1 MFGVLTVAV
10 QDALPAGQR
19 AALRL
24 RPAKGLSCTEDLFR
38 TAMFCHVRVTIC
50 AGWSEKLQQ
59 KRVREALL
67 RLRAKGCRQVVLP
80 REWREAAKAAE
91 LVPVAVRTALEACGA
106 QAVLE
111 ACRGR
116 NIPAGEA
123 CLAVYG
129 THISPLASMQL
140 LTLAKTLRTL
150 RIYGEGN
157 EQLRNQLWRGCG
169 IVDHGPMPEGA
180 PVLALL
186 LQGGK
191 LQEQPLLTVD
201 LSDGTGEGEGQLW
214 TPQLLLPQGARTKL
228 PEGASEA
235 VFGAALLQTGA
246 LQSREIHVS
255 RLDIPAPTQY
265 NKEIVENCF

>member
-1 MFGVLTVAV
+1 MFGVLTVSV
-10 QDALPAGQR
+10 EENLPAGQR
-19 AALRL
+19 AVLRL

-38 TAMFCHVRVTIC
+38 TAMFCHVRVTLC
-50 AGWSEKLQQ
+50 AGWREKRQQ
-59 KRVREALL
+59 KRVGEALL
-67 RLRAKGCRQVVLP
+67 QLRARGCRQVVLS

-91 LVPVAVRTALEACGA
+91 LVPVAERAALEACGA

-111 ACRGR
+111 ACRGLDL
-116 NIPAGEA
+116 PAGET

-129 THISPLASMQL
+129 RRISPQSAMQL
-140 LTLAKTLRTL
+140 LTLAKSLRTL

-169 IVDHGPMPEGA
+169 IVDRGPMPEGA

-191 LQEQPLLTVD
+191 LQGQPRLTVD
-201 LSDGTGEGEGQLW
+201 LSDGAGEGEGPLW
-214 TPQLLLPQGARTKL
+214 TPRLLLPQGAYAKM
-228 PEGASEA
+228 PEGASPA
-235 VFGAALLQTGA
+235 AFGAALLQAGA

-255 RLDIPAPTQY
+255 WLDIPATTQY

>member
-1 MFGVLTVAV
+1 MFGVLTVSV
-10 QDALPAGQR
+10 QENLPAGQR

-24 RPAKGLSCTEDLFR
+24 RPAKGMSCTEDLFR
-38 TAMFCHVRVTIC
+38 TAMFCHVQVTIC
-50 AGWSEKLQQ
+50 AAWSEKRQQ
-59 KRVREALL
+59 KRIGEALL
-67 RLRAKGCRQVVLP
+67 RLRAKNCRQVVLP
-80 REWREAAKAAE
+80 QEWREAARIAE
-91 LVPVAVRTALEACGA
+91 LVPVAARPALEACGA

-111 ACRGR
+111 ACRGLGL
-116 NIPAGEA
+116 PAGET

-129 THISPLASMQL
+129 ARISPQASMQL
-140 LTLAKTLRTL
+140 LTLAKNLRTL

-157 EQLRNQLWRGCG
+157 EPLRHQLWRGCG

-191 LQEQPLLTVD
+191 LQGKPLLTVD
-201 LSDGTGEGEGQLW
+201 LSDGAGDGEEPLW
-214 TPQLLLPQGARTKL
+214 TPRLLLPQGAQAKL
-228 PEGASEA
+228 PEGASAA

>member
-1 MFGVLTVAV
+1 MFGVLTVSM
-10 QDALPAGQR
+10 QDTLPAGQR

-24 RPAKGLSCTEDLFR
+24 RPAKGLVCGEELFR
-38 TAMFCHVRVTIC
+38 TAMFCHAKVTLC
-50 AGWSEKLQQ
+50 AGWSEKRQQ
-59 KRVREALL
+59 KRVGEALL
-67 RLRAKGCRQVVLP
+67 QLRAKGCRQVVLP
-80 REWREAAKAAE
+80 REWREAARMAE
-91 LVPVAVRTALEACGA
+91 LTPVEERTALEACGA

-111 ACRGR
+111 ACRGLGL
-116 NIPAGEA
+116 PAGET

-129 THISPLASMQL
+129 ARISPQASMQL
-140 LTLAKTLRTL
+140 LTLAKALRTL

-157 EQLRNQLWRGCG
+157 EHLRNQLWRGCG
-169 IVDHGPMPEGA
+169 IVDRGPMPEGV

-191 LQEQPLLTVD
+191 LQGKPLLTVD
-201 LSDGTGEGEGQLW
+201 LSDGKGAGDGAFW
-214 TPQLLLPQGARTKL
+214 TPRLLLPQGARAKL
-228 PEGASEA
+228 PEGAAEA
-235 VFGAALLQTGA
+235 AFGAALLQTGA